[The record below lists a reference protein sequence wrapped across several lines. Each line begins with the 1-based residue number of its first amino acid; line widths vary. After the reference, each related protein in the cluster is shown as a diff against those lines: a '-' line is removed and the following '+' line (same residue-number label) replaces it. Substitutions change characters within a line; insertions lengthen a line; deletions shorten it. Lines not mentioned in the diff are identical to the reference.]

1 MSFTIKEASE
11 RLGCPAHT
19 IRYYEKEGLLP
30 YIKRDQHGNRLFE
43 QEHLDWIK
51 LMTCF
56 RATGMK
62 VSVMKQMVQLALDG
76 DATIPQ
82 RKAIL
87 NQYKADLFIRQ
98 RELEEAVD
106 AVNNKLAIYE
116 EIEQGRI
123 PSESSLLEQM
133 EHPQQADVQP
143 KSTDKEGD

>member
-1 MSFTIKEASE
+1 
-11 RLGCPAHT
+11 
-19 IRYYEKEGLLP
+19 
-30 YIKRDQHGNRLFE
+30 
-43 QEHLDWIK
+43 
-51 LMTCF
+51 MTCF

-87 NQYKADLFIRQ
+87 NQYKADLFRRQ

-106 AVNNKLAIYE
+106 AVNNKLAVYE

-123 PSESSLLEQM
+123 PSESILLEQM
-133 EHPQQADVQP
+133 EHRQQADVQP